1 MTRPSGT
8 PLRPHAPIAG
18 LRLLVLDVDGVLT
31 DGTVLYGAGDEEVK
45 AFHTRDGAGLA
56 LWRDAGLALTF
67 LTGRGG
73 AAVQRRA
80 RELRVPRLWEKVR
93 DKSAAF
99 DEILAHFGCR
109 AEETA
114 VMGDDVPDLR
124 ILERAGFAA
133 APADASPDVL
143 ARVHFTAAHPGG
155 RGAVR
160 DLVEHLLRTQGRWDE
175 ALESIR

>member
-1 MTRPSGT
+1 MSTRP
-8 PLRPHAPIAG
+8 PDLNA

-31 DGTVLYGAGDEEVK
+31 DGTVILGAGNEELK

-56 LWRDAGLALTF
+56 LWRDAGFHTTF

-80 RELRVPRLWEKVR
+80 RELRIERIWENAR

-99 DEILAHFGCR
+99 DDILLHFGL
-109 AEETA
+109 AANQVA

-124 ILERAGFAA
+124 ILERAGFSA
-133 APADASPDVL
+133 APADCSRDVAS
-143 ARVHFTAAHPGG
+143 RVDLVVPSRGG

-160 DLVEHLLRTQGRWDE
+160 DLVEHVLRGTGRWDKLLE
-175 ALESIR
+175 AIR